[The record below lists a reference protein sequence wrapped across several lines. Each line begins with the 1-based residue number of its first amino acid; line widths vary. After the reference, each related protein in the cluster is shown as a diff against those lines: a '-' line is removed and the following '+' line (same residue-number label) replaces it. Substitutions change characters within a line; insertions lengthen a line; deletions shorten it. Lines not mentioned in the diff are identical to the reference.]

1 MFKKIFRFLIFKIDY
16 LKLTTPI
23 KTEKPVQ
30 QQDDLEMLPTG
41 FTPVKPDKNQLPRP
55 DLFDDSIQTPKKMNW
70 LER

>member
-1 MFKKIFRFLIFKIDY
+1 M
-16 LKLTTPI
+16 TSI

-41 FTPVKPDKNQLPRP
+41 FTPVIPDKSQLPRP
-55 DLFDDSIQTPKKMNW
+55 DLFDDSIKTPKKMNW